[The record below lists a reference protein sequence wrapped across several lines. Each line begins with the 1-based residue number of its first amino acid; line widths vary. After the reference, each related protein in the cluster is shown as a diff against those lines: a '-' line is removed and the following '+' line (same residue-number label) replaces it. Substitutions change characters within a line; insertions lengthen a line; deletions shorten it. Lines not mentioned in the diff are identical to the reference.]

1 MIIASLKLK
10 DFGIF
15 YGTQPLPLKQG
26 LYVIH
31 GRNGRGK
38 TTLLNAVRWALYGH
52 YNDRQGRQVPPEVI
66 LNRQARREGTT
77 EFAVELN
84 LKEGA
89 DHYLLRRTQILSAA
103 GSPPSQLY
111 IERNGSPLT
120 AGERERTIG
129 QLLSEKVS
137 RFFLFDGEQLQNYES
152 LLFHEHSQLIKQSIE
167 QILGLPL
174 LDNALSDLSA
184 IRDEFNKRL
193 ARLARQSQQLQQ
205 LGVRAEQAQNDRD
218 SKLADIA
225 QLVSQQEDQHGVIK
239 EKDEFLQK
247 YESSLDQLKNLETL
261 DEKTRDLG
269 EQRKSL
275 RAVLAEQLRDAWRDV
290 LAVAVQ
296 PKVQE
301 LRASLEKR
309 EHALVAQMAREQI
322 ERSLADGRCI
332 LCNQPL
338 DAEHERHLA
347 AELARQARTNGAQL
361 GANPEDYGQL
371 ASLAAIVNTGHGD
384 TAISLDRQIA
394 DLDSQDLALKQ
405 ESARL
410 RDALQN
416 LPESAVTRAQKERDE
431 AQQELGRLRSA
442 IAGAEREKEEIEE
455 KLRRAQE
462 EIRRASGG
470 AGQQGELSRALDLA
484 DGLRRTFEAAK
495 GRFRDELRD
504 AVEASATQVFRQ
516 LSNEPAFDR
525 LKINDSYGLEIVN
538 SSGEVVVGR
547 SAGQEQVVALALIA
561 ALNRNARRRGPV
573 MMDTPFGRLD
583 PEHRTNILRFLSQ
596 FADQVFLLVHGG
608 EVRDQDLAVI
618 AGNINEQFDL
628 QRDDTDRTTIVIRKT
643 S

>member
-1 MIIASLKLK
+1 VIIASLKLR

-15 YGTQPLPLKQG
+15 YGSQPLTLEPG

-66 LNRQARREGTT
+66 LNRQARREGRN
-77 EFAVELN
+77 EFAVEFEVQ
-84 LKEGA
+84 EGG
-89 DHYLLRRTQILSAA
+89 DHYLMRRTQILSAA

-120 AGERERTIG
+120 AGERERTVN

-152 LLFHEHSQLIKQSIE
+152 LLFQENSQLIKQSIE
-167 QILGLPL
+167 QILGLPV
-174 LDNALSDLSA
+174 LDNALNDLSA
-184 IRDEFNKRL
+184 IHDDFNKRL
-193 ARLARQSQQLQQ
+193 ARQARQSQQLEQV
-205 LGVRAEQAQNDRD
+205 GARAEQAQSDRD
-218 SKLADIA
+218 SKVADIA
-225 QLVSQQEDQHGVIK
+225 QLVAQQDEQHRVVK
-239 EKDEFLQK
+239 ERDEFLQK

-261 DEKTRDLG
+261 DERIRDLDL
-269 EQRKSL
+269 QRKSL
-275 RAVLAEQLRDAWRDV
+275 RTLLAEQLIDAWRDV
-290 LAVAVQ
+290 LASAVQ

-301 LRASLEKR
+301 LRSSLEKR
-309 EHALVAQMAREQI
+309 ERALVAQMAREQI
-322 ERSLADGRCI
+322 EKSLSDGRCA
-332 LCNQPL
+332 LCDQPL
-338 DAEHERHLA
+338 DGEHERHLS
-347 AELARQARTNGAQL
+347 AELARLTRVDGEPT
-361 GANPEDYGQL
+361 ANPEDYGQL
-371 ASLAAIVNTGHGD
+371 TLLAAIVNTGHGD
-384 TAISLDRQIA
+384 TAISLDRQVA

-405 ESARL
+405 ESGRL

-416 LPESAVTRAQKERDE
+416 LPESEVTRAQKERDE

-442 IAGAEREKEEIEE
+442 IEGAEAEKAEIEE

-462 EIRRASGG
+462 EIRRASAVTGR
-470 AGQQGELSRALDLA
+470 QGELSRALDLA
-484 DGLRRTFEAAK
+484 DGLRRVFEAAK
-495 GRFRDELRD
+495 GRFRDELRG
-504 AVEASATQVFRQ
+504 AVEASATEVFRR

-538 SSGEVVVGR
+538 SEGEIVVGR
-547 SAGQEQVVALALIA
+547 SAGQEQVVALSLIA

-583 PEHRTNILRFLSQ
+583 PEHRTNILSFLSQ

-608 EVRDQDLAVI
+608 EVKDEDLAVI

-628 QRDDTDRTTIVIRKT
+628 QRDDTDRTTIVIRK
-643 S
+643 SR